1 MNTQKTIEII
11 VDFRKYTALLLPIT
25 TVYSFCLLAT
35 TTTEDLMWEP
45 SNTPITKMAKQRMY
59 FLGQLKK
66 FDLPTRMMIQFY
78 AMIIE
83 SILTS
88 SITMWF
94 AAPPSE
100 TDSDC
105 RVWCT
110 LLRSGLAT
118 DYHPSKTQ
126 RPPGH

>member
-66 FDLPTRMMIQFY
+66 FDLPTRMMI
-78 AMIIE
+78 
-83 SILTS
+83 
-88 SITMWF
+88 
-94 AAPPSE
+94 
-100 TDSDC
+100 
-105 RVWCT
+105 
-110 LLRSGLAT
+110 
-118 DYHPSKTQ
+118 
-126 RPPGH
+126 